1 MAASLGGI
9 LKRVERGEAVVLTA
23 EEAFSLAESEGPD
36 ALRGVDVVTAA
47 TRAVMSGTFAVLS
60 FSVAPSG
67 AFLRAEKAWINGIAA
82 FVGPCPNENLGVLD
96 LVVFG
101 TAHSRDRPGYGGGHL
116 FRDLV
121 EGKRVDVQVLA
132 EGGRSLRCDV
142 ALDEMPH
149 ARLYGS
155 RHAFKNYSAFV
166 NAGGMPASTIFHA
179 RPFAPHLQ
187 EATFSGCGRV
197 SPLKNDPLLETI
209 GTGSRILLNGAEGF
223 VIGAGTRSSLD
234 RPNLSAFADMHC
246 MRAEYMGGFAT
257 AAGPECICSLA
268 VAIPLVSERILQEV
282 ARPDGEIDLPV
293 NDVACRQ
300 QVGLSDYGDVWDG
313 SDLEVEFDPASCLGC
328 QRCQVEQACPMGAVT
343 GGMDKDGT
351 ARATRDEGLCFHC
364 GLCVSVCPSSA
375 FSARLGEIMMKSNMQ
390 STIEGGAAEGCAIPV
405 VLRQSDRLRALRLAE
420 ELKRRILDGSF
431 RMAPPVERIY

>member
-1 MAASLGGI
+1 
-9 LKRVERGEAVVLTA
+9 
-23 EEAFSLAESEGPD
+23 
-36 ALRGVDVVTAA
+36 
-47 TRAVMSGTFAVLS
+47 
-60 FSVAPSG
+60 
-67 AFLRAEKAWINGIAA
+67 
-82 FVGPCPNENLGVLD
+82 
-96 LVVFG
+96 
-101 TAHSRDRPGYGGGHL
+101 
-116 FRDLV
+116 
-121 EGKRVDVQVLA
+121 VQVLA

-328 QRCQVEQACPMGAVT
+328 QRCEVEQACPMGAVT